1 VIARPLP
8 VAAKSPNRS
17 LEWLWQ
23 LLFIGAHVPLAMLI
37 KKHSPYAMWHA
48 LAVLAVGVL
57 LALRRRHFEG
67 VACVAAY
74 ITGAE
79 VFWRMRKADIPWE
92 FGKYAVALVLL
103 ISLLRSPRPRRYW
116 LPVAYFLLLLPSA
129 ALTFMGLDAT
139 EARDQLSFNLSG
151 PLALAL
157 AAAFFHSVRFTKREL
172 RWIYASLIGP
182 IVSIAWIGAVML
194 DKAQLDEF
202 ANDSNAI
209 GSGGF
214 GPNQVSA
221 VLGLGILAAVFWLV
235 VGAGNTVASGALA
248 VLVLFLFR
256 QCVVTFSRGGLYMAV
271 GGILA
276 AAFYLARDRRT
287 RWRLLGAAAVILPI
301 LVFVIWPR
309 LESMTSGVI
318 GERFGDTQLTGRDLL
333 IKGDLESWSENI
345 VLGVGPGMGGPNR
358 LKYFHVSSAH
368 TEYTRL
374 VGEHGMLGLAAL
386 VLLGLMTL
394 RNIRSAP
401 TRLDKALT
409 AGMLAYALLSM
420 VVDAMRLVSP
430 AFAFGLSGAHLLRPR
445 RSLKAASVPSRP
457 ATRAATGA

>member
-1 VIARPLP
+1 MIARLLP

-48 LAVLAVGVL
+48 LAVLVVGVL

-79 VFWRMRKADIPWE
+79 VFWRMRRAEIPWE

-103 ISLLRSPRPRRYW
+103 IALVRTPRPRRDW
-116 LPVAYFLLLLPSA
+116 LPIAYFLLLLPSA
-129 ALTFMGLDAT
+129 LLTIMGLDAT

-157 AAAFFHSVRFTKREL
+157 CAAFFHSLRFSKREL

-221 VLGLGILAAVFWLV
+221 VLGLGILRGRLLARRGRRKHRREWRAGRARPFSLPAVRRHVLERRPLHGGWWHSRRGLLSRP
-235 VGAGNTVASGALA
+235 GPADAMEAPRRGRGHSA
-248 VLVLFLFR
+248 VLF
-256 QCVVTFSRGGLYMAV
+256 
-271 GGILA
+271 
-276 AAFYLARDRRT
+276 
-287 RWRLLGAAAVILPI
+287 
-301 LVFVIWPR
+301 FVMWPR
-309 LESMTSGVI
+309 LEV
-318 GERFGDTQLTGRDLL
+318 DDLGRDR
-333 IKGDLESWSENI
+333 G
-345 VLGVGPGMGGPNR
+345 
-358 LKYFHVSSAH
+358 
-368 TEYTRL
+368 
-374 VGEHGMLGLAAL
+374 AL
-386 VLLGLMTL
+386 
-394 RNIRSAP
+394 R
-401 TRLDKALT
+401 
-409 AGMLAYALLSM
+409 
-420 VVDAMRLVSP
+420 
-430 AFAFGLSGAHLLRPR
+430 
-445 RSLKAASVPSRP
+445 
-457 ATRAATGA
+457 

>member
-1 VIARPLP
+1 
-8 VAAKSPNRS
+8 
-17 LEWLWQ
+17 
-23 LLFIGAHVPLAMLI
+23 M
-37 KKHSPYAMWHA
+37 
-48 LAVLAVGVL
+48 
-57 LALRRRHFEG
+57 
-67 VACVAAY
+67 
-74 ITGAE
+74 
-79 VFWRMRKADIPWE
+79 
-92 FGKYAVALVLL
+92 
-103 ISLLRSPRPRRYW
+103 
-116 LPVAYFLLLLPSA
+116 PVAYFLLLLPSA
-129 ALTFMGLDAT
+129 ALTIMGLDAT

-151 PLALAL
+151 PLALAVC
-157 AAAFFHSVRFTKREL
+157 AAFFHSLRFTKREL

-301 LVFVIWPR
+301 LLFVIWPR
-309 LESMTSGVI
+309 LEAMTSGVI

-401 TRLDKALT
+401 TRLDKALA
-409 AGMLAYALLSM
+409 AGMMAYALLSM